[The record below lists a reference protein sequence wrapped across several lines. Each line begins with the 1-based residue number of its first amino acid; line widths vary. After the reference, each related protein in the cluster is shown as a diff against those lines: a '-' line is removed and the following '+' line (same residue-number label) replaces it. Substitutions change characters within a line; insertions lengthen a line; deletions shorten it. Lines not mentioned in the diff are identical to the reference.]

1 MERAVAW
8 IFRTYDAN
16 LFFIRSLSSKC
27 LFTFFGDSFV
37 WYSKN
42 ITILEELKK
51 EWRNRLFWKKP
62 LSSFQ
67 NHLQQRWKMEGAKYP
82 GESRVACLICLSY
95 PLHSICVGLN
105 AILAVVIL
113 QMHCQMKLRRSP
125 CLVFPCFN
133 PEIATIFWVEIAF
146 FLWVPWFIVRLQRF
160 WRASSIPLFLHLS
173 KSFRV
178 MTFSTCS
185 LSLYWLKSE
194 RIFFW
199 LPEQSF
205 VFAEF
210 FDFFASYF
218 LGYFWKEN
226 LPHEGV
232 RFFSDDCQLRSRQ
245 HWHFCSRLN
254 LVLFFHKIVAF
265 CRRMWLE
272 QNSHNDQNLGFF
284 SEN

>member
-1 MERAVAW
+1 
-8 IFRTYDAN
+8 
-16 LFFIRSLSSKC
+16 
-27 LFTFFGDSFV
+27 
-37 WYSKN
+37 
-42 ITILEELKK
+42 
-51 EWRNRLFWKKP
+51 
-62 LSSFQ
+62 
-67 NHLQQRWKMEGAKYP
+67 MEGAKYP
-82 GESRVACLICLSY
+82 GDSRVDCLIYLSY
-95 PLHSICVGLN
+95 TLHSICVGLN
-105 AILAVVIL
+105 AKLAVFIL
-113 QMHCQMKLRRSP
+113 QMHCHMKLRGSP
-125 CLVFPCFN
+125 CSVFSCCN
-133 PEIATIFWVEIAF
+133 PKISTNVSAEIVF

-218 LGYFWKEN
+218 LGYFWKEK

-245 HWHFCSRLN
+245 HWHLCSRLN
-254 LVLFFHKIVAF
+254 LALLFS
-265 CRRMWLE
+265 
-272 QNSHNDQNLGFF
+272 QNYSILP
-284 SEN
+284 